1 MDEHLDT
8 FNAADEALADMR
20 QEVVDDINY
29 EIQERLDD
37 HEQDSNS

>member
-8 FNAADEALADMR
+8 FNEADQALQDMR

-37 HEQDSNS
+37 HEQDSKD